1 MSYALARYRRRDL
14 GLGIWPFNTDTVY
27 DEDNAEQKR
36 CVDKAN
42 AAPQVTKMEGE
53 VRRLRSDWNPTGIY
67 RPTEIRSIIT
77 LLKDAAA
84 VAGAALKN
92 APMSTRDAEQ
102 VKDDAFETA
111 LTKIADRG
119 KVYEAAIVNA
129 KNTSSTA
136 ISAPG
141 FKKYV
146 LDAMQSI
153 VWVYVAAAFLHCRQ
167 SWLESVLDKGF
178 RAMAALGGAIAKFL
192 GVAADFAG
200 KIIDAGDDALDF
212 LKAIIKWAPYAAL
225 GVGGY
230 FVYDRFIRDRMP

>member
-53 VRRLRSDWNPTGIY
+53 VRRLRQDWNPTGIY

-84 VAGAALKN
+84 VAGVALKN

-119 KVYEAAIVNA
+119 KVYEEAIVNA
-129 KNTSSTA
+129 KKTGSTA
-136 ISAPG
+136 INAPG

-146 LDAMQSI
+146 LDAMSSI
-153 VWVYVAAAFLHCRQ
+153 VLVYVAAAFLHCRQ

-178 RAMAALGGAIAKFL
+178 RAMAGLGSAIAKFL
-192 GVAADFAG
+192 GVAADVAG
-200 KIIDAGDDALDF
+200 KIYNAADDALDIV
-212 LKAIIKWAPYAAL
+212 KAIIKWAPYAAL

-230 FVYDRFIRDRMP
+230 FAYARFIRDRKP